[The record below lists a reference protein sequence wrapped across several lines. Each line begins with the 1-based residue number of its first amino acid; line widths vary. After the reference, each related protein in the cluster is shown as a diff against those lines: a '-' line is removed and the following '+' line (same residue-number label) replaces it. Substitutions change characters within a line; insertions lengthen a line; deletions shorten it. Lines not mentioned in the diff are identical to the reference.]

1 MDTELATMP
10 LVLMYHSVEAYQ
22 ADPYQVTVRP
32 ERFAQQL
39 RWLRRRGLRG
49 VGMRELLQAR
59 RDGRGAGLV
68 GLTFDDGY
76 RDFLTE
82 VVPALDRYG
91 FTATVFVVAGGLG
104 GHNAWDEPG
113 PRKPL
118 MTAAEVRR
126 VADAGVEIG
135 SHSLSHV
142 RLPEVSDDALADE
155 VRRSRL
161 LLTEIAGREVTG
173 FCYPYGS
180 VGEREIEAV
189 RAAGYDY
196 ACATKAPES
205 LAGRHAVPRTFIGD
219 RDTSP
224 RLFAKV
230 ARHRLTTGRSAR

>member
-59 RDGRGAGLV
+59 REGRGAGLV

-91 FTATVFVVAGGLG
+91 CTATVFVVAGELG

-126 VADAGVEIG
+126 VADAGVE
-135 SHSLSHV
+135 
-142 RLPEVSDDALADE
+142 VSDGALVDE

-161 LLTEIAGREVTG
+161 LLAEIAGREVTG

-196 ACATKAPES
+196 ACATKTPES